1 VSILGGNG
9 KNLKFKTSELL
20 EILKKN
26 RTAHEQTYKEA
37 KKAYDRLR
45 KVCDDFKKKVTRDY
59 KAEAYVSLNEPKSY
73 LKSYDQVIRMF
84 ELTVET
90 EIELDSESFLHY
102 VMDEWEWSSRCRGD
116 PMTYLSAQNASPHVK
131 KAYAALKGRGKK

>member
-45 KVCDDFKKKVTRDY
+45 KVCDDFQKKVEREY
-59 KAEAYVSLNEPKSY
+59 KSEAYVSLNEPKSY
-73 LKSYDQVIRMF
+73 LKSYDQVVRMF

-90 EIELDSESFLHY
+90 EIELDSEAFRHY
-102 VMDEWEWSSRCRGD
+102 VMDEWEWSSRFRGET
-116 PMTYLSAQNASPHVK
+116 MTYLSNQALGAAKVRRK
-131 KAYAALKGRGKK
+131 K